1 MPDNRAEGF
10 AWQVG
15 VWERMADVY
24 RREIDTRF
32 GPVIEAVLKR
42 AELVPGETVLD
53 LGTGT
58 GAVAILAATQVG
70 STGRIKAVDISPEML
85 TRAGER
91 VRELQLTNIDLAEGR
106 AEAIPADD
114 RSVDVVVASLSLMY
128 VIDRAAAAMEIARV
142 LRPGGRLVAAVWAGP
157 GEADIVRFQQ
167 TAGSFAPTPPVR
179 GVGPG
184 ALGDPSEF
192 LSQLRAAGLDAKC
205 ENVTTTF
212 EFASFQD
219 AWDALAGV
227 TAATLEPKVQE
238 EAKAAVCA
246 LMWLDA
252 AGPRTFHNVTQLIS
266 ARKAA

>member
-1 MPDNRAEGF
+1 MPDNRVEGF

-58 GAVAILAATQVG
+58 GAVGILAATQVG
-70 STGRIKAVDISPEML
+70 STGRIKAVDISREML

-106 AEAIPADD
+106 AEAIPAEDQ
-114 RSVDVVVASLSLMY
+114 SVDAVVASLSLMY

-167 TAGSFAPTPPVR
+167 TASSFAPTPPVR

-184 ALGDPSEF
+184 ALGDPSDF
-192 LSQLRAAGLDAKC
+192 LSQLRTPG
-205 ENVTTTF
+205 
-212 EFASFQD
+212 S
-219 AWDALAGV
+219 
-227 TAATLEPKVQE
+227 
-238 EAKAAVCA
+238 
-246 LMWLDA
+246 
-252 AGPRTFHNVTQLIS
+252 TQQ
-266 ARKAA
+266 ARR